1 MWLPFKAFDKIFT
14 KSKLM
19 CCELNING
27 DDIQDH
33 WGFMILVPNVV

>member
-14 KSKLM
+14 LSKLM
-19 CCELNING
+19 CCELNVNG
-27 DDIQDH
+27 DNIQDH

>member
-14 KSKLM
+14 LSKFM
-19 CCELNING
+19 CGELIING

-33 WGFMILVPNVV
+33 WGFMILVPNVI

>member
-14 KSKLM
+14 PPKLM

-27 DDIQDH
+27 DYIQDP
-33 WGFMILVPNVV
+33 WGFMIMVPNVV